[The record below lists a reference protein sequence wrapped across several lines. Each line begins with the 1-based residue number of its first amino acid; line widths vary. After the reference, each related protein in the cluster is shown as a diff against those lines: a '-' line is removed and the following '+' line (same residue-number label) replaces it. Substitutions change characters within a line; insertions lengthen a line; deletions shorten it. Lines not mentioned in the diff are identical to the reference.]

1 MLGYVVDMRTALVLG
16 ALFAALASSA
26 LAAGQTPTL
35 RLLDAR
41 PLTLRGEHFRPGER
55 VFVTLHTARP
65 YAKNVT
71 VRADG
76 SFIVQ
81 FPGASMRCGR
91 VHATARGAAGDRA
104 ALASRRVFC
113 TSESIHP
120 PLLPTGN
127 R

>member
-1 MLGYVVDMRTALVLG
+1 MRTALVLG
-16 ALFAALASSA
+16 ALFAVLASTA
-26 LAAGQTPTL
+26 LAADPAPTL

-55 VFVTLHTARP
+55 VFVVVHTTRP

-71 VRADG
+71 VRSDG
-76 SFIVQ
+76 SFTAQ
-81 FPGASMRCGR
+81 FAGLAPMHCRR
-91 VHATARGAAGDRA
+91 VHATARGTSGSRA
-104 ALASRRVFC
+104 ILPTRRVFC

-120 PLLPTGN
+120 PLLPN